1 MKFQLSRSLFVM
13 AICVGCWAS
22 APLAFADS
30 YTYSTT
36 GTFQSTGGSTF
47 SYAGTA
53 TSLTFNNV
61 STTAPGGDISLGT
74 LTLFVDP
81 LSTAAGSYSDLF
93 NLDVTFT
100 DPSASGNP
108 FNALLSGNVFF
119 DAGGATLT
127 FHPVT
132 QTFTETDGTSFTLT
146 LDQNPIQ
153 VSTSNLVAD
162 IRATINPTSVP
173 EPSSALLLGV
183 GLLGTGRIVR
193 RQRS

>member
-1 MKFQLSRSLFVM
+1 MNHRLSRSLFFL

-22 APLAFADS
+22 VPLAFGDS

-36 GTFQSTGGSTF
+36 GKFQSTGGSTF

-61 STTAPGGDISLGT
+61 STTAPGGNISLGT

-81 LSTAAGSYSDLF
+81 LSAAAGSYSDMF
-93 NLDVTFT
+93 NLNVTFT

-153 VSTSNLVAD
+153 VSTSHMVAD
-162 IRATINPTSVP
+162 IRASINPTSVP

-183 GLLGTGRIVR
+183 GLLGAGRIAR
-193 RQRS
+193 RQLS